1 MSDESDVGEDFLLEP
16 QASTSY
22 RPIAPLPNGS
32 VAGGING
39 KGAEQQQPSP
49 EEEAAA
55 KSRSFTSE
63 TVSRASVFQPR
74 SPEAQAAAKAN
85 LASQQASS
93 SSASNSSS
101 ASQRFGSPGAQKRSR
116 VEPSLNP
123 TVPKVPKTTTEKE
136 NTPRLIVVL
145 EQACLETY
153 KLSSG
158 SATAGP
164 GMNGWGPQ
172 PTGRG
177 RRNKD
182 GGEKYALLNCDDHQR
197 ALAKMGRDIAE
208 ARPDITH
215 QVGTLW
221 TSSQGKDY

>member
-1 MSDESDVGEDFLLEP
+1 MSDESDLGEDFLLEP
-16 QASTSY
+16 KASTSY

-32 VAGGING
+32 VAGG
-39 KGAEQQQPSP
+39 KGSEKQAS
-49 EEEAAA
+49 EEAEA
-55 KSRSFTSE
+55 KNRSFTAES
-63 TVSRASVFQPR
+63 VSRASVFQPR
-74 SPEAQAAAKAN
+74 SPEAQAAAKAQ
-85 LASQQASS
+85 LASHKTSG
-93 SSASNSSS
+93 SSASNSSG

-164 GMNGWGPQ
+164 GANGFGPQ
-172 PTGRG
+172 SNGRG

-215 QVGTLW
+215 QVG
-221 TSSQGKDY
+221 SIQSPR